1 MVEMEPEERR
11 ARSRQ
16 LHEALEQYLDGQGF
30 SGMLGDWVLVGSVV
44 RVDPDGDPDCEYF
57 VAMAGGSM
65 LQHVAIGLLGK
76 GVQVLE
82 HYTGEE

>member
-16 LHEALEQYLDGQGF
+16 LHEALEQ
-30 SGMLGDWVLVGSVV
+30 
-44 RVDPDGDPDCEYF
+44 YF

-82 HYTGEE
+82 HYTAEE